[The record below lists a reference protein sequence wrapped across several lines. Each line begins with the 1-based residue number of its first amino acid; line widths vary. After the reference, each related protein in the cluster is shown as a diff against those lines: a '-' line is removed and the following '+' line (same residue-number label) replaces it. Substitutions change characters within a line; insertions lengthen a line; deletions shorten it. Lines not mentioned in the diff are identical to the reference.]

1 MEDDRPYGGEVRR
14 LDQQSAQTDMSE
26 AILDQPPASSQ
37 LRAYHRPMRE
47 PSRDQSSQLR
57 PELTANPQS

>member
-37 LRAYHRPMRE
+37 LRADHRPMRE
-47 PSRDQSSQLR
+47 PSRDQSS
-57 PELTANPQS
+57 